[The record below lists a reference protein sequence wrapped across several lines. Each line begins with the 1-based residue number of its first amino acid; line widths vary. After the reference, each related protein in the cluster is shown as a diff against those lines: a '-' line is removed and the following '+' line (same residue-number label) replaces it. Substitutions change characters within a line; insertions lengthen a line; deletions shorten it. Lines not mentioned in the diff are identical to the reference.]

1 MATKKIND
9 LTYVASVQDTDL
21 LIVENTEG
29 TRSIKVS
36 DAFKNVKPEVI
47 SITLKADNWANNIE
61 NVFAQSISSS
71 NVTSNSKVDLQP
83 DKTILIQ
90 LINDGVLSI
99 YTECTEGTITVFVIG
114 AKPSVDLTIQAT
126 KVEVVSL

>member
-9 LTYVASVQDTDL
+9 LTNVASVQDTDL

-61 NVFAQSISSS
+61 NVFAQSISS

-114 AKPSVDLTIQAT
+114 AKPSVDLTIQTT